1 MFEYK
6 IKVTRVVDGD
16 TIKVD
21 LDMGFDHYQKDTIR
35 LMGIDTPE
43 SRTSNLKEK
52 TLGLASKKFLQD
64 ILKENKGDVILKT
77 TKEGKGKFG
86 RILGTLKIGS
96 TGQNVNELLIQA
108 GHARPYFGGSKDE
121 LGPWVKEEGECV
133 LANHRGY
140 CDGKKTRS
148 RDPECSGTWYRWTSA
163 GYVEITN
170 A

>member
-1 MFEYK
+1 MYEYK

-52 TLGLASKKFLQD
+52 ALGLASKQFLKQ
-64 ILKENKGDVILKT
+64 ILAENKGDVILKT

-86 RILGTLKIGS
+86 RILGTLTIGS
-96 TGQNVNELLIQA
+96 TGQNVNELLIA
-108 GHARPYFGGSKDE
+108 NGHARPYFGGSKDE
-121 LGPWVKEEGECV
+121 LGSWVKEEGECD
-133 LANHRGY
+133 LARHRGY
-140 CDGKKTRS
+140 CDGKKLKKN
-148 RDPECSGTWYRWTSA
+148 DPECSGIWYRWTSS
-163 GYVEITN
+163 GYMEL
-170 A
+170 